1 MFSHTNYYSQHT
13 QRKVVLERD
22 TKITPALYK
31 HIKTCVQEQRE
42 KNSWYTHVQATNSCT
57 NYCYTLKSDI
67 NTHTHTIIKYTITIY
82 TGVAMIDTH
91 YCYNSSCTWGASH
104 NWAPRE
110 VPCDDCHGPVDKE
123 CYTCTIH
130 NSLSLSRLPLIKYK
144 H

>member
-42 KNSWYTHVQATNSCT
+42 KNSWYTHVQATNSCI

-110 VPCDDCHGPVDKE
+110 VRVMIVTVQWTRSATHVQ
-123 CYTCTIH
+123 YTTH
-130 NSLSLSRLPLIKYK
+130 SLSLSSGCPL
-144 H
+144 